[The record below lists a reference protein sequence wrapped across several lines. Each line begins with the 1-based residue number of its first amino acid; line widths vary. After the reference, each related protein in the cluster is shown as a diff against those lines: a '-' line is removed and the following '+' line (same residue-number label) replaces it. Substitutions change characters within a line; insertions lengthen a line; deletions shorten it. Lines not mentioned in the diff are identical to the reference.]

1 MAPPAR
7 PFFVAALAVFLCGRV
22 ARACTSIAVGRL
34 ASATGYPMVTH
45 SDDSGPDTTDVRLI
59 RVPRKK
65 WPQGSMRP
73 LYHWTIGYPRVVS
86 SQLSPEY
93 APVEPQ
99 RETVPIGYIPQVSE
113 TWAYWDT
120 DYGVQNEKGLSIG
133 ESTCTAKTVGWP
145 ATPDRPFGY
154 NKIGIEDMSKIA
166 LERCITANCA
176 IQTMGKLAVDLG
188 FYSADSGEPSA
199 PAYSGSSECLSIA
212 DTKEVWIF
220 NVMTG
225 KDNASAIWAAQQVPP
240 DHVAP
245 IGNAFTIRKMN
256 LSDSQNYLYSPGL
269 SNLAQEMGWWSPEN
283 EMAPDIFDFFGAY
296 GYTPG
301 KDAIPQN
308 MDTIL
313 EFYSGRRM
321 WRVWDLLCPDEAQK
335 IDPNT
340 GHLPHTKDPYP
351 LSLRAT
357 AGSVSVQ
364 KVMDVHRD
372 HYEGTPYDL
381 TKGMASGPFGN
392 PNRGKTPANAIGQWE
407 RAISMYRTS
416 FSFVAEAKPHG
427 RAVTWFGYDA
437 AHGTAYLPFFG
448 AALSGAPEAWHSHEG
463 CQSKFSYK
471 VAWWA
476 FNIINQYSDSNF
488 GLINKEVK
496 SKAHAIEAEGLQ
508 LVAEWEKEAFVL
520 DEASAL
526 KHLTQ
531 KSNAFAEAK
540 LADWWELTGHL
551 WAKFGRYVVTF
562 NETEIG
568 EDALGQAYPMWW
580 LQSADVGFL
589 SWQANGPYHGTPDT
603 GTTAKATAL
612 AVIPDTGTN
621 AKATVLAVIL
631 LACLSHALTASLAY
645 FIGVHRARMRPPAE
659 ECYVPLNV

>member
-1 MAPPAR
+1 MAPLTP
-7 PFFVAALAVFLCGRV
+7 FVALVAVFLCERV
-22 ARACTSIAVGRL
+22 AMACTSIAVGRL

-45 SDDSGPDTTDVRLI
+45 SDDSGPETTDVRFI

-65 WPQGSMRP
+65 WPHGSMRP
-73 LYHWTIGYPRVVS
+73 LYLWNTGYPRVVS
-86 SQLSPEY
+86 SDLSPEY
-93 APVEPQ
+93 APVESQ
-99 RETVPIGYIPQVSE
+99 HETVPIGYIPQISE

-120 DYGVQNEKGLSIG
+120 DYGIQNEKGLSIG
-133 ESTCTAKTVGWP
+133 ESTCTARTVGWP

-154 NKIGIEDMSKIA
+154 NKLGIEDMSKIA
-166 LERCITANCA
+166 LERCITARCA
-176 IQTMGKLAVDLG
+176 IETMGKLAVALG

-199 PAYSGSSECLSIA
+199 PAYSGSAECLSIA

-220 NVMTG
+220 NVLTG
-225 KDNASAIWAAQQVPP
+225 KGNASAIWAAQQVPP

-245 IGNAFTIRKMN
+245 IGNAFSIRKMN

-269 SNLAQEMGWWSPEN
+269 PSLALEMGWWTPEN
-283 EMAPDIFDFFGAY
+283 EVAPEIFDFFGAY

-308 MDTIL
+308 MATVL
-313 EFYSGRRM
+313 QFYSGRRM
-321 WRVWDLLCPDEAQK
+321 WRVWDLLCPDEVHR

-351 LSLRAT
+351 LSLRAPE
-357 AGSVSVQ
+357 GSVTVQ

-407 RAISMYRTS
+407 RAISMYRTT

-437 AHGTAYLPFFG
+437 PHGTAYLPFFG
-448 AALSGAPEAWHSHEG
+448 AAVTGAPEAWHSHEG
-463 CQSKFSYK
+463 YQSKFSYK

-476 FNIINQYSDSNF
+476 FNIINQYSDLNF
-488 GLINKEVK
+488 GSINKEVK
-496 SKAHAIEAEGLQ
+496 AKAHAIEAEGLQ
-508 LVAEWEKEAFVL
+508 LVAEWEN
-520 DEASAL
+520 EASDLEETAFL
-526 KHLTQ
+526 KHLTR
-531 KSNAFAEAK
+531 KSNAFADAK
-540 LADWWELTGHL
+540 LADWWELTGQL

-568 EDALGQAYPMWW
+568 EDAFGQAYPMWW

-589 SWQANGPYHGTPDT
+589 SWAANGPYHGTPDT
-603 GTTAKATAL
+603 GIIANIKGMA
-612 AVIPDTGTN
+612 
-621 AKATVLAVIL
+621 LAVIL
-631 LACLSHALTASLAY
+631 LACLSHTLAACLAY
-645 FIGVHRARMRPPAE
+645 FVGVHRARKRAAAVD
-659 ECYVPLNV
+659 CYVPLDV